1 MKIKVESKSYKEVAA
16 LKPAKNKLPVKQRPF
31 WRFLMKT
38 LSKKDLED
46 CRFTYEFVGMDALNK
61 DEPCLF
67 LMNHS
72 SFTDLEIFS
81 TLFSDRQYHIVM
93 TLDGFVGK
101 EWLMSHLGCIPA
113 RKFITD
119 IHLVK
124 DITYCLRTLK
134 SSVLMYPEASY
145 SFDGTA
151 TKLPSSVGKCLKL
164 FDVPVVMITT
174 EGAFHRDPL
183 YNGLRKRDVAV
194 KATVKY
200 LLSASDIKEKSVKEL
215 NEILDKE
222 FSFDHWRWQRE
233 NHVKITEPFRADGLE
248 RVLYKCPVCGKEKG
262 MHSSGTEISCSHC
275 GETWRLTEEGALERI
290 ASSSDAAGA
299 KYVTAGTQVADFP
312 ISDVPEPHPTAPDE
326 TGVSYQKGNY
336 DFSYVSDWYRWE
348 RDMVKK
354 DIAEGRYH
362 LDIPVDIIIVK
373 DLNSAYRIGQGRL
386 IHTTNGFDLYGAD
399 GDLEYHQS
407 TKHSYSLYS
416 DYFWYE
422 IGDMVS
428 IGSMDIQ
435 YYCFPKDKTV
445 NVAKIRLATEEMF
458 KLSIPQRL
466 KSGEE
471 AM

>member
-1 MKIKVESKSYKEVAA
+1 MAPI
-16 LKPAKNKLPVKQRPF
+16 KNKKPVKQRSF

-38 LSKKDLED
+38 LSKKDLAD
-46 CRFTYEFVGMDALNK
+46 CNFTYDLVDMDKLGP

-81 TLFSDRQYHIVM
+81 TIFSDRQYHIVM

-101 EWLMSHLGCIPA
+101 EWLMSRLGCIPA

-124 DITYCLRTLK
+124 DITYCLKELK

-164 FDVPVVMITT
+164 FNVPVVMITT

-183 YNGLRKRDVAV
+183 YNGLRKRNVDV

-200 LLSASDIKEKSVKEL
+200 LLSASDIKAKSVKEL
-215 NEILDKE
+215 NDILDKE
-222 FSFDHWRWQRE
+222 FSFDHWRWQRD
-233 NHVKITEPFRADGLE
+233 NHIKVTEPFRADGLE

-262 MHSSGTEISCSHC
+262 MHSSGTKISCSHC
-275 GETWRLTEEGALERI
+275 GAEWELNEDGALV
-290 ASSSDAAGA
+290 S
-299 KYVTAGTQVADFP
+299 TAGNGSSAPADLKNT
-312 ISDVPEPHPTAPDE
+312 SLKKD
-326 TGVSYQKGNY
+326 Y

-354 DIAEGRYH
+354 DIAEGRYR

-373 DLNSAYRIGQGRL
+373 DLNSAYRIGEGRL
-386 IHTTNGFDLYGAD
+386 IHTTNGFDLYGAG

-407 TKHSYSLYS
+407 TKNSYSLYS

-428 IGSMDIQ
+428 IGTMDIQ
-435 YYCFPKDKTV
+435 YYCFPKDKSV

-458 KLSIPQRL
+458 KLSIPGRL
-466 KSGEE
+466 KASEE